1 MGLRHKCNGDH
12 VSLNACVLSINL
24 HAHILLTTCA
34 MAWLQ
39 GTCKASD
46 LSTHVSCRAVSRLA
60 FCSHPP
66 PQQTPTSVG
75 TRRTILSQQG
85 IQISHVERSAS
96 QKKHCPGVCKM
107 AYDPSAWHGCKPHVI
122 CGRTKAIIMLA
133 VHSREPT
140 TPKYSTQASVL
151 SHRASSGRPLAGDL
165 LQ

>member
-1 MGLRHKCNGDH
+1 MR
-12 VSLNACVLSINL
+12 ACYLSIYML
-24 HAHILLTTCA
+24 TSCLPPVPWLGCKGHAKPVTFPLMSAAGLYQDLLFART
-34 MAWLQ
+34 L
-39 GTCKASD
+39 
-46 LSTHVSCRAVSRLA
+46 
-60 FCSHPP
+60 P